1 MMTHKKTLLH
11 AGPPIQW
18 SEMTGPMKG
27 ACIGAALFERWA
39 DNEEDALKIFL
50 KLAKYVSFLVTM

>member
-1 MMTHKKTLLH
+1 
-11 AGPPIQW
+11 
-18 SEMTGPMKG
+18 MTGPMKG

-39 DNEEDALKIFL
+39 DNEEDALKIL